1 MRLMKFGLAVAA
13 AAMAAGPA
21 HAQLDTAALL
31 KKVDAG
37 DRGARMALEALT
49 GGIFVT
55 NLYVANQ
62 GGEPAFCAKGELTS
76 EQTTEILRK
85 FAKAHPQTTKFAP
98 AMVMLYALIDAFP
111 CTD

>member
-49 GGIFVT
+49 G
-55 NLYVANQ
+55 
-62 GGEPAFCAKGELTS
+62 E
-76 EQTTEILRK
+76 
-85 FAKAHPQTTKFAP
+85 
-98 AMVMLYALIDAFP
+98 ALIP
-111 CTD
+111 